1 MNSKELE
8 KYVEEYINGNQEA
21 FVTLYEETYKN
32 VYYTIYLV
40 VKNKSLIDDYVQD
53 TYLKVIDKIKT
64 NYTVGTNFKAW
75 VSTIAHNIAVNG
87 IIKSN
92 KEVSFEITPETEMVF
107 GATKEK
113 DERMEKAMAYLTGDE
128 REVFIHL
135 IIEGFDVKETAKMMN
150 VNINR
155 IYYLQ
160 SKMKK
165 SLQFIFEKY

>member
-1 MNSKELE
+1 M
-8 KYVEEYINGNQEA
+8 I
-21 FVTLYEETYKN
+21 
-32 VYYTIYLV
+32 
-40 VKNKSLIDDYVQD
+40 
-53 TYLKVIDKIKT
+53 
-64 NYTVGTNFKAW
+64 
-75 VSTIAHNIAVNG
+75 
-87 IIKSN
+87 
-92 KEVSFEITPETEMVF
+92 F

-160 SKMKK
+160 RKMKK